1 MRHAAIAGLAF
12 LGIVAMGRPASA
24 QSVSPDFNAALL
36 AVASPASQT
45 VTSAVETAEGV
56 DTPEG
61 VEAPEGA
68 ETPDGVEGPEGVEGP
83 DSPGDT
89 GPNIDHQFEGQETG
103 ENGNGIPGPAGGQ

>member
-1 MRHAAIAGLAF
+1 MKHAAIAGLAF

-24 QSVSPDFNAALL
+24 QSVGPDFDAALL

-56 DTPEG
+56 
-61 VEAPEGA
+61 
-68 ETPDGVEGPEGVEGP
+68 ETPDGVEGPET
-83 DSPGDT
+83 PGDT

-103 ENGNGIPGPAGGQ
+103 ENGNGIPGSGGGG

>member
-1 MRHAAIAGLAF
+1 MKHMAIAGLAF

-24 QSVSPDFNAALL
+24 QSVGPDFDAALL

-56 DTPEG
+56 ETPEG
-61 VEAPEGA
+61 VEAP
-68 ETPDGVEGPEGVEGP
+68 DGIEGPEGVEGP
-83 DSPGDT
+83 ETPGDT

-103 ENGNGIPGPAGGQ
+103 ENGNGIPGSGGGG